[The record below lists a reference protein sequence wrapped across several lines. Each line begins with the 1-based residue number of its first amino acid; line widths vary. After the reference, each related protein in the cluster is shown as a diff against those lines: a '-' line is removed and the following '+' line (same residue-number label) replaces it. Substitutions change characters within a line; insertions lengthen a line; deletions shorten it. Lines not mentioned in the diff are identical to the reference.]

1 MITGSLGNYA
11 YLWIVYL
18 IFLLKIE
25 NMKSPFKPLVT
36 TIFILSYFLAFGQD
50 VDALSKLLDPQVADT
65 NQVRIINKIG
75 LEYYFASSFDTAKTY
90 FLMEEE
96 LAIQLNDHKGI
107 VDSWNNLGNIY
118 GNLGSDSIAIIYYDK
133 ALSKVEKDYQNDKS
147 KIDILTNRGVSY
159 YFSGDINAAL
169 EDYILASKLCRANN
183 LDKERGFLLNNL
195 GIFYRTLKRYEEA
208 IGIYEENYILRKG
221 LKDTMGMANTLLN
234 KSVAYS
240 FIDKPNESL
249 ESIYKAKDLYEVLKS
264 KRDLFLCDIVIGTNL
279 QELGQLEEAIKV
291 LAPIGKIKDPPL
303 KLEFKANLYLALAE
317 IYLEQDDL
325 KNVGPNLDLIGD
337 KILASDLIDHKIQY
351 LELKSTYA
359 HLQANNTD
367 AYNYLVQLNQL
378 MSEKADT
385 KNKELLKDT
394 ETKYLT
400 IQKEQQI
407 KILDSEKELA
417 ESQLIV
423 SNQRNIGL
431 SVGLII
437 FGILSLVLKRLY
449 DKLQKK
455 NKLITKANQEKEILL
470 KEIHHRVKN
479 NLQTISS
486 LLKLQSRYIKDEN
499 AVDAL
504 KSGLSRVN
512 SMALIHKDLYQHDNL
527 KGVDTKKYL
536 EKLIS
541 NLFDSYN
548 ISEGKI
554 DLEMDIES
562 ILLDV
567 DTMIPMGLMIN
578 ELISN
583 SLKHAFPNAIDGKL
597 KVALYKK
604 SEYIILEIKDD
615 GVGPPDKLQL
625 KEKSFGQSLVKA
637 FAKKLGGEI
646 EYTEGKGFGIRLQM
660 SKCNLA
666 A

>member
-1 MITGSLGNYA
+1 
-11 YLWIVYL
+11 
-18 IFLLKIE
+18 
-25 NMKSPFKPLVT
+25 MKCPFKPLLT
-36 TIFILSYFLAFGQD
+36 TFFILPYFLLFGQD
-50 VDALSKLLDPQVADT
+50 VDSLQKLLNPQIADT

-75 LEYYFASSFDTAKTY
+75 LEYYYASSFDTAKHY

-96 LAIQLNDHKGI
+96 LAIQLNDYKGI
-107 VDSWNNLGNIY
+107 VDSWNNLGSVS
-118 GNLGSDSIAIIYYDK
+118 GNLGNDSLAIIYYNK
-133 ALSKVEKDYQNDKS
+133 ALATVAKDYKSDKS
-147 KIDILTNRGVSY
+147 TIDILTNRGVSY

-169 EDYILASKLCRANN
+169 EDYILASELCRKNK

-195 GIFYRTLKRYEEA
+195 GIFYRTLERYEEA
-208 IGIYEENYILRKG
+208 IGIYEENYILRNG

-249 ESIYKAKDLYEVLKS
+249 ESIYKAKDLYKILQSE
-264 KRDLFLCDIVIGTNL
+264 RDIFLCDIVIGTNL
-279 QELGQLEEAIKV
+279 QELGQLEEALKV

-303 KLEFKANLYLALAE
+303 KLESKATLYLALAE

-325 KNVGPNLDLIGD
+325 KNVGPYLDLIGED
-337 KILASDLIDHKIQY
+337 ILSSDLIDHKIEY
-351 LELKSTYA
+351 LDLKSSYA
-359 HLQANNTD
+359 HQQSNDTD
-367 AYNYLVQLNQL
+367 AYNLLVELNHL
-378 MSEKADT
+378 RSDKADT

-407 KILDSEKELA
+407 KILDSEKDLA
-417 ESQLIV
+417 ESQLKV

-431 SVGLII
+431 SVGLLI

-455 NKLITKANQEKEILL
+455 NQLITKADQEKEILL

-536 EKLIS
+536 EKLIN
-541 NLFDSYN
+541 NLFESYN

-583 SLKHAFPNAIDGKL
+583 SLKHAFPNAINGKL
-597 KVALYKK
+597 NVVLFQENE
-604 SEYIILEIKDD
+604 SLILEIKDD
-615 GVGPPDKLQL
+615 GVGPPDKLQM

-637 FAKKLGGEI
+637 FAAKLGGEI
-646 EYTEGKGFGIRLQM
+646 EYTEGPGFGIRLQM
-660 SKCNLA
+660 SKFNLA